1 MSETYPKTPLTRLPF
16 EIREE
21 LCARI
26 RDRQSWRQLN
36 AWLAT
41 KKLGPYKPQNFSAF
55 KKSKLHYQAWLDQ
68 QRKLDERR
76 ARAESIRREI
86 AAEGFD
92 MLDRTMLDMVDKLS
106 DPDLDP
112 IKATSAVAALKSAVT
127 AATRVEL
134 DKRRVQL
141 AIESAELDRERFRFQ
156 VANQFLDWFED
167 KRAREIAMSGEDKSV
182 QVQRLINLMAEM
194 EKDEA
199 GK

>member
-1 MSETYPKTPLTRLPF
+1 MSVTSPNIPLTRLPF

-21 LCARI
+21 LCVRI
-26 RDRQSWRQLN
+26 RDRQSWQQLN

-41 KKLGPYKPQNFSAF
+41 KNLGPYKPQNFSSF
-55 KKSKLHYQAWLDQ
+55 KKSKLHYKGWIDQ
-68 QRKLDERR
+68 QRRLDERR

-106 DPDLDP
+106 DTDLDP
-112 IKATSAVAALKSAVT
+112 IKASSAIAALKSAVT

-141 AIESAELDRERFRFQ
+141 AIENAELDRERFRFQ
-156 VANQFLDWFED
+156 VANQFLNWFED
-167 KRAREIAMSGEDKSV
+167 KRAREIAESGEEKSV
-182 QVQRLINLMAEM
+182 QVQRLINLMSEM
-194 EKDEA
+194 EKDDA
-199 GK
+199 GT